1 MKELIFTNEEIS
13 DFLRSKIEKRD
24 GVKILNAYV
33 YTYTEEDNFEKL
45 EFHYREDIEH
55 PVDKG
60 EVFPLDVI
68 IEEMRKVMPK
78 VKIATNKKEDKNL
91 VVDTPVNLESTVNKM
106 GETVTQIIHFSHG
119 NKRTFHGIISSSI
132 KDGAFTKMM
141 TKDGRML
148 MINADNVDCIEVF
161 SEKKY

>member
-60 EVFPLDVI
+60 EAFPLYDI
-68 IEEMRKVMPK
+68 IEEMRKTMPK
-78 VKIATNKKEDKNL
+78 VKIAANKKQEKNNIK
-91 VVDTPVNLESTVNKM
+91 TAPVNLESTVNKM
-106 GETVTQIIHFSHG
+106 GKVVTQIIHFSRG
-119 NKRTFHGIISSSI
+119 NKRTVEGVLSDTI
-132 KDGAFTKMM
+132 KEGSFTKFMVKKGYM
-141 TKDGRML
+141 VMVRTE
-148 MINADNVDCIEVF
+148 NVDMIEVF
-161 SEKKY
+161 TEE